1 MGNATNSLIESIDK
15 LDDEGRAL
23 CKGGLDD
30 KAIAQRRR
38 TMSKLLN
45 SALHSRHETLNE
57 ADRLY
62 ELIDINFNK
71 LSADINKLE
80 DQIRKSGQIDL
91 TDGETNQLVAAA
103 EAALQKRSEYIRKK
117 AVLEEAAA
125 EPPSVEAMLTPSRTR
140 RSNGKPK
147 SSSASRKRKREASY
161 DDPTNPFEPTY
172 CMCERVSFGEMIA
185 CDNDRCARE
194 WFHLECVGLNAAPTG
209 KWYCNE

>member
-1 MGNATNSLIESIDK
+1 MLNAADSLIESIDK
-15 LDDEGRAL
+15 LDDEGMAL

-30 KAIAQRRR
+30 NALAQRRR

-45 SALHSRHETLNE
+45 LALHSRHEALNE

-103 EAALQKRSEYIRKK
+103 EAALQKRSEYVRKK
-117 AVLEEAAA
+117 ALLEEAAA
-125 EPPSVEAMLTPSRTR
+125 EPLSVGEITPSRTR
-140 RSNGKPK
+140 RSNGKLK
-147 SSSASRKRKREASY
+147 SSSSRKRKREASF
-161 DDPTNPFEPTY
+161 DDPSNPFEPTY
-172 CMCERVSFGEMIA
+172 CVCERVSFGEMVA

-194 WFHLECVGLNAAPTG
+194 WFHLECIGLNAAPTG